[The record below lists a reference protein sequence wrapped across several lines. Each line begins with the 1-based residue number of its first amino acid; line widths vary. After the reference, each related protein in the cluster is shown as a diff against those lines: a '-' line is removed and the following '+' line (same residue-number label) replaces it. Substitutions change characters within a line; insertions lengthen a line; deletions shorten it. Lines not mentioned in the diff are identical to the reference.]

1 MTTRNGAPTIR
12 RERTAMARTGLS
24 VPARQALA
32 DKILDGRT
40 VLDYGC
46 GKGGDMRRLA
56 AADITISGWDP
67 HYKPH
72 PLPSPADVVLLTYV
86 LNVIEDPAERAHT
99 LVTAWQLAR
108 ECLVVAVRTHHD
120 ARRLHGTAHRDG
132 LLTSRG
138 TFQVLSHPETFA
150 TWAQQ
155 VVPVRAVT
163 ARPGQLYLFRTH
175 EARARYLAHRYS
187 TGPDLIAG
195 SDTLADLASWL
206 RHHGR
211 PPKEDEAHD
220 LYAHAEQR
228 FGTLTRATKAASELL
243 APEELDGARR
253 RRKTDLL
260 VVLAMDAFHGRSRLS
275 DLPPTLQHDA
285 RFHFGTYHEASR
297 RADQLLAALSQPAFI
312 RRATHASRIGKLTPT
327 ALYVHTD
334 CEPSLSAALRVYIA
348 CAELVAGRP
357 PLANILKLHHDRPAV
372 SFLEY
377 PEFDAEGHPRLAT
390 STLVNLAQTKVETR
404 DYTASANRPILHRK
418 EEFLPSRHPRRDLY
432 ARLTKR
438 EVAAGLYTEPHLI
451 GTEQGWTNVLEAAGL
466 HLKGHRIVRD

>member
-1 MTTRNGAPTIR
+1 
-12 RERTAMARTGLS
+12 MARTGLS
-24 VPARQALA
+24 LPARQALA
-32 DKILDGRT
+32 DKILDGRA

-46 GKGGDMRRLA
+46 GKGGDLHRLA
-56 AADITISGWDP
+56 AVDINVSGWDP
-67 HYKPH
+67 HYKPD
-72 PLPSPADVVLLTYV
+72 PPPAPADVVLLTYV
-86 LNVIEDPAERAHT
+86 LNVIDDPAERAQT
-99 LVTAWQLAR
+99 LAAAWQLAR

-120 ARRLHGTAHRDG
+120 ARRLHGAAHRDG

-155 VVPVRAVT
+155 VVSVRPVT
-163 ARPGQLYLFRTH
+163 ARPGQLYLFRTN

-187 TGPDLIAG
+187 TGPDLVGG

-211 PPKEDEAHD
+211 PPKNDEAHD
-220 LYAHAEQR
+220 LCAHAEQR

-243 APEELDGARR
+243 APEDLESARK

-275 DLPPTLQHDA
+275 DLPPTIRHDA
-285 RFHFGTYHEASR
+285 RFHFGNYREASR
-297 RADQLLAALSQPAFI
+297 RADQLLAALSQPSFI
-312 RRATHASRIGKLTPT
+312 RRATQASHMGKLTPT

-334 CEPSLSAALRVYIA
+334 CEPLLSAALRVYIA

-377 PEFDAEGHPRLAT
+377 PEFDTDGHPRLT
-390 STLVNLAQTKVETR
+390 ESTLVDLSRQTAAVTNYRSRE
-404 DYTASANRPILHRK
+404 NRPLLHRK
-418 EEFLPSRHPRRDLY
+418 EEFLPQGHPRRGLY
-432 ARLTKR
+432 SRLTQR
-438 EVAAGLYTEPHLI
+438 EVKSGLYKKPQRI
-451 GTEQGWTNVLEAAGL
+451 GTEQGWEAVLKDAGL
-466 HLKGHRIVRD
+466 TVRGHRILRTSSLEQA